1 MHGALG
7 MVGRELVVLAHVDEV
22 EPLATVQLGLHLGD
36 RAFFDVR
43 LCFFNQ
49 FQKPRIVL
57 HRSLT
62 YSIPQAYLSL
72 SLPEHSAEGKID
84 RKSTRLNSSHGYISY
99 AVFCL
104 KKKKKIYHQRT
115 RNRYDT

>member
-72 SLPEHSAEGKID
+72 SLPEHSAAGKMALSIIG
-84 RKSTRLNSSHGYISY
+84 RLVETDADFRGGPHGYTQD
-99 AVFCL
+99 
-104 KKKKKIYHQRT
+104 HT
-115 RNRYDT
+115 